1 MRQLAMT
8 AIELQKPD
16 TIEAPADVVAERPKK
31 KFRVSRFSPGEHT
44 GLLLAFAA
52 VVIYFWSTQSIFMTW
67 ANITNLVSSNSV
79 VLVLAIG
86 ATFVVISGGIDL
98 STASA
103 TTLAGMCLGFTL
115 QDKASFVVGLIVV
128 LLAGVGLGLLNGILI
143 AWVRMS
149 FLVVTL
155 GTMTIYSSIAQVSHQ
170 GHTIS
175 VFSEPGFKPLMTFA
189 TGKVGSIPYI
199 MIFDIAL
206 ALIAGGVLRYT
217 SYGRSLFAVGSN
229 VEAARINGISVTR
242 ITLYTYVL
250 AGLSAGVGALLQV
263 GRLSGASATTDP
275 TLMMAVLAAVLL
287 GGTAFSGGEGG
298 IFGTVIG
305 VLFLGVITNGLT
317 ISQVSAFWQGTVNG
331 GILLLAVLI
340 STARSRGWFKRK
352 PKAAA
357 PTKPGPAAA
366 PVAMAGAAK

>member
-1 MRQLAMT
+1 MT

-16 TIEAPADVVAERPKK
+16 TSEAPADVVAERPK
-31 KFRVSRFSPGEHT
+31 RNLRLSRFSPGEHT

-115 QDKASFVVGLIVV
+115 QSKASFVVGLIVV
-128 LLAGVGLGLLNGILI
+128 LLAGIGLGLLNGILI

-189 TGKVGSIPYI
+189 TGKVGSIPYM
-199 MIFDIAL
+199 MIFDLVL
-206 ALIAGGVLRYT
+206 ALLAGGVLRYT

-331 GILLLAVLI
+331 GILLLAVFI

-352 PKAAA
+352 PKST
-357 PTKPGPAAA
+357 PPAQSEPAVSSLA
-366 PVAMAGAAK
+366 LAGASE